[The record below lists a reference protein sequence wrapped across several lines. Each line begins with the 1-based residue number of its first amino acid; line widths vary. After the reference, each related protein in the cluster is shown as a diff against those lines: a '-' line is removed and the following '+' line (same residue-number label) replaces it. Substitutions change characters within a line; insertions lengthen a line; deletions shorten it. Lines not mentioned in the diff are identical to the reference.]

1 MSRAHLLLCFMNY
14 GPYHRARLQACDPGV
29 AGLQLAAAQSEYTW
43 ETSADERLV
52 TVHAGPLEEV
62 PPARWD
68 ALVSAALD
76 RLDPA
81 VCAVAGYGIPGMRAI
96 LSWCLR
102 HRRPIVLMSDSRAE
116 DEPRRAWR
124 EWIKGRIVRSCA
136 AGFVAG
142 RPHLAYLESL
152 GMDRQKIFTGYDV
165 VDNGHFSRGADA
177 ARAASA
183 ATRKQYG
190 LPENYFLACA
200 RFIPEKNLPR
210 LLEAYAAYYRA
221 AVGAGKEH
229 EPWKLVLVGD
239 GPLATKVRQ
248 SISRLG
254 LEDAVILPGYV
265 PFDVLPRYYGLAQA
279 LIHPS
284 VRDTWGLVVNE
295 AMAAGLP
302 VLVST
307 DCGCAG
313 DLVEPG
319 VNGFT
324 FDPENAG
331 QLAGLMEKMTSLPA
345 EERAA
350 MGAAGRRIIAGWDLA
365 CFAENLRAAADQAL
379 ETGAPASSL
388 VTRLLLRLL
397 ARRA

>member
-1 MSRAHLLLCFMNY
+1 MPRARLLLCFMNY

-29 AGLQLAAAQSEYTW
+29 TGLQLAAAQSEYSW
-43 ETSADERLV
+43 EMSADERLV
-52 TVHAGPLEEV
+52 TIHAGPLEEV
-62 PPARWD
+62 PPAGWD
-68 ALVSAALD
+68 TLVSAALD

-152 GMDRQKIFTGYDV
+152 GLDRKKIFTGYDV
-165 VDNGHFSRGADA
+165 VDNGHFARGADA
-177 ARAASA
+177 ARADSA
-183 ATRKQYG
+183 AMRARLG
-190 LPENYFLACA
+190 LPENYFLACS
-200 RFIPEKNLPR
+200 RFVAKKNLFR
-210 LLEAYAAYYRA
+210 VLEAYSIYRKSQTGAAW
-221 AVGAGKEH
+221 
-229 EPWKLVLVGD
+229 PLVLLGD
-239 GPLATKVRQ
+239 GVLREE
-248 SISRLG
+248 ILRRLVE
-254 LEDAVILPGYV
+254 LKIEKFVVLPGFVSYGE
-265 PFDVLPRYYGLAQA
+265 LPAYYGLGAVFMHAARREQ
-279 LIHPS
+279 
-284 VRDTWGLVVNE
+284 WGLVVNE

-324 FDPENAG
+324 FDPKNAG
-331 QLAGLMEKMTSLPA
+331 QLAALMEKTASLPA

-365 CFAENLRAAADQAL
+365 RFAESLRAAADQAL
-379 ETGAPASSL
+379 ETGAPASPL
-388 VTRLLLRLL
+388 ITRLLLRLL